1 MLSGYATILQDVSNL
16 FRAFTT
22 VMLSESFQV
31 SKQSDAF
38 ANPSSVPDVL
48 LVRIS
53 TLTSELRYSVASTYM
68 LKLLL

>member
-16 FRAFTT
+16 FRAFTA

-31 SKQSDAF
+31 SKQSHAF
-38 ANPSSVPDVL
+38 ANPSSVADVL

-53 TLTSELRYSVASTYM
+53 TLASELRYFVASTYM
-68 LKLLL
+68 LELLI